1 MHQKCLFSVC
11 TAQSIAKQSFGIFVM
26 VKQDYSIAI
35 SETIHVIVVSLLR
48 GSWPFKL
55 LHPSSIHIPYD
66 GLKTP
71 VLLRRGPVR
80 GEVVVQPWFIMKVSK
95 SKITWSCGHM
105 KTSSMCFDCG
115 MMRTKLFFAFM
126 QHLDERFVVFPAPK
140 IADHR
145 PSLF

>member
-1 MHQKCLFSVC
+1 
-11 TAQSIAKQSFGIFVM
+11 M

-95 SKITWSCGHM
+95 SKITCSCGHM
-105 KTSSMCFDCG
+105 KTSSMCFVAYQ
-115 MMRTKLFFAFM
+115 AFLCIHVASRSEICCFSCAQNCRSLAIFILM
-126 QHLDERFVVFPAPK
+126 FVCEHLV
-140 IADHR
+140 
-145 PSLF
+145 